1 MEEEKKGRQVFEGYH
16 IAEDSEVQRALD
28 EYKAADERVWQLTL
42 DYLYPPEEVPYEGVR
57 QLVFPNEAA
66 RNGYDEAK
74 RIAKEARESYER
86 IAQERGK
93 QKDSS

>member
-1 MEEEKKGRQVFEGYH
+1 MEEEKKGRQAFEGYH
-16 IAEDSEVQRALD
+16 IAEDSEVPRALD

-74 RIAKEARESYER
+74 RVAKEARESYER

>member
-28 EYKAADERVWQLTL
+28 EYKSADERVWQLTL

-66 RNGYDEAK
+66 RKGYDEAK
-74 RIAKEARESYER
+74 LIAKEARESYEH

>member
-1 MEEEKKGRQVFEGYH
+1 MEEEKKGRQAFEGYH

-66 RNGYDEAK
+66 RKGYDEAK
-74 RIAKEARESYER
+74 RIAKESRESYER